1 MRAKEHPLINEAW
14 VIDQITQLLLILFR
28 ATVLCLKRKSRQS
41 ELFKKSS
48 LQSKYSGSTLPFP
61 VKHFLLL
68 LFSFYVT
75 LTPCDTMYHG
85 KYNAATSLWTKTKLG
100 NLKKK
105 KK

>member
-1 MRAKEHPLINEAW
+1 MRAKEHLLINEAW

-28 ATVLCLKRKSRQS
+28 ATMLCLKRKPASQNCSKKVLCKVNSRGV
-41 ELFKKSS
+41 LF
-48 LQSKYSGSTLPFP
+48 PFP

-85 KYNAATSLWTKTKLG
+85 KYIAATSL
-100 NLKKK
+100 
-105 KK
+105 